1 MYIFR
6 LVGVLIM
13 QVKTFKA
20 TAPVFARLNQFAI
33 IVQTGT
39 KKEISKALAVLK
51 ADALFAGKKGW
62 QRAFAKLAV
71 SFRGKPQ
78 FPVTHPIE
86 PESQFSIFAMD
97 GNVKLPFVAFSTLPG
112 VTCPGAG
119 DCLDW
124 CYSFRA
130 WRYPSAFARQCQN
143 CWLMRFDQ
151 GAIFSALA
159 AIKGNFTMRLY
170 VDGDF
175 SSVGDV
181 SFWMG
186 TLRRLPNIDAYGYSK
201 SFAELL
207 AYDGL
212 IFRDWPTNY
221 MLNISSGHNA
231 DEATV
236 EQVKALPITRG
247 TFSAVKVDHK
257 PEHGSARTNAA
268 IRVAAASLTTKVFPC
283 PGKCGSCTGK
293 GHACG
298 LPQMKGVSIVIAIH

>member
-1 MYIFR
+1 
-6 LVGVLIM
+6 M
-13 QVKTFKA
+13 QAKTFKA
-20 TAPVFARLNQFAI
+20 TAPVFARLNQFAV

-39 KKEISKALAVLK
+39 KKEISKALTTLR

-78 FPVTHPIE
+78 FPVTRAIE

-143 CWLMRFDQ
+143 CWLMRFDR

-159 AIKGNFTMRLY
+159 AIEGDFTMRLY

-181 SFWMG
+181 IFWMG
-186 TLRRLPNIDAYGYSK
+186 VLLCLPNIKAYGYSK
-201 SFAELL
+201 SFDELL
-207 AYDGL
+207 AYEGD
-212 IFRDWPTNY
+212 FRVWPTNY

-231 DEATV
+231 DAATV
-236 EQVKALPITRG
+236 ERVMALPITRG

-268 IRVAAASLTTKVFPC
+268 IRKASASLTTKVFPC

>member
-1 MYIFR
+1 
-6 LVGVLIM
+6 M

-20 TAPVFARLNQFAI
+20 TAPVFARLNQFAV

-39 KKEISKALAVLK
+39 KKEISAALTTLQ

-71 SFRGKPQ
+71 SFGGKPQ
-78 FPVTHPIE
+78 FPVTHAIE
-86 PESQFSIFAMD
+86 SENPWDTWDAQFSIFAMD

-143 CWLMRFDQ
+143 CWLMRFDR
-151 GAIFSALA
+151 GAIFSALS
-159 AIKGNFTMRLY
+159 AIEGDFTMRLY

-181 SFWMG
+181 IFWMG
-186 TLRRLPNIDAYGYSK
+186 VLLCLPNIKAYGYSK
-201 SFAELL
+201 SFDELL
-207 AYDGL
+207 AYEGD
-212 IFRDWPTNY
+212 FRDWPTNY

-236 EQVKALPITRG
+236 ERVMALPITRG

-268 IRVAAASLTTKVFPC
+268 IRAASLPAKVFPC